1 MCRQIGTPLW
11 FTQTIPLKYDFT
23 ASLLNRPRLDDEKL
37 AELKETLSKILGD
50 DSNSASESERET
62 KSKVLTIR
70 KGKYT

>member
-1 MCRQIGTPLW
+1 MSSMIHVIM
-11 FTQTIPLKYDFT
+11 FKYDFT

-50 DSNSASESERET
+50 DSNSASESERGTERET

-70 KGKYT
+70 EG

>member
-1 MCRQIGTPLW
+1 MMSSMIHVIM
-11 FTQTIPLKYDFT
+11 FKYDFT

-50 DSNSASESERET
+50 DSNSASESERGTERET

-70 KGKYT
+70 EG